1 MTVIKLPS
9 GKFRAVLKV
18 GRVYAA
24 SRSFATRRDAQAW
37 LARERAALAGGVDP
51 RAALRPGPSA

>member
-1 MTVIKLPS
+1 MTILKQPS

-24 SRSFATRRDAQAW
+24 SRTFATKRDA
-37 LARERAALAGGVDP
+37 LRALKLVAY
-51 RAALRPGPSA
+51 S

>member
-1 MTVIKLPS
+1 MTIIKLPS

-37 LARERAALAGGVDP
+37 LARERAALADVSGC
-51 RAALRPGPSA
+51 RACFE